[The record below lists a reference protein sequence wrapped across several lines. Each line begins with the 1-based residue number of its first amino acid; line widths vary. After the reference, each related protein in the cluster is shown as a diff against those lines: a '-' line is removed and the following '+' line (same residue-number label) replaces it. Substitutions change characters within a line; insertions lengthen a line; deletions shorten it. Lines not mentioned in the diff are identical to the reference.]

1 MIFSD
6 SDIGIILELIAVISW
21 DSRRKIRGEIKEFGI
36 TYPELGAIFA
46 LNKREGISQNEL
58 AKVIRT
64 DRTTV
69 MVIIDNLEK
78 KGLLSRKPDIK
89 DRRKNNIY
97 YTAKG
102 KEVFSAILPKIYK
115 LFEPLTNHFTKKD
128 LQRIKGYLTQIIECM
143 KPEQQT
149 RTDIH
154 IK

>member
-21 DSRRKIRGEIKEFGI
+21 DSRRKIQSEIKEFDI

-58 AKVIRT
+58 AGILRT

-69 MVIIDNLEK
+69 MVIVDNLEK
-78 KGLLSRKPDIK
+78 RGLLSRKLDSK
-89 DRRKNNIY
+89 DRRKNKLY
-97 YTAKG
+97 YTVKG
-102 KEVFSAILPKIYK
+102 KEVFSAILPKMYK
-115 LFEPLTNHFTKKD
+115 LFEPLTNYFTKKD
-128 LQRIKGYLTQIIECM
+128 LQIIKEYLTQIIECM

-149 RTDIH
+149 GTDIH